1 MINFSVIIPHF
12 SKNGDTKMLQKLVDS
27 IPTRNDIE
35 VLVIDNSKIK
45 IDIEW
50 ISNYSNITLYY
61 SDNNRGAGGARN
73 VGIENAH
80 GKWLIFADADDYF
93 TDDAFEIFNQY
104 INSDVDLIYFSMSG
118 IYLDTGEYSNRGE
131 SYTNLV
137 KNFLSGKIKEEQ
149 IRLNFSSP
157 CSKMVRTD
165 LVREYRIRYDEV
177 LASNDV
183 FFSTLVGYYANKIL
197 AVDKVVYIATVTR
210 GSLTKR
216 RDFPVIF
223 SRFEVSLRRNKF
235 LKEHGLGKYQGSV
248 MYYIYEMI
256 LLSSCN
262 IFKVVCMLFKYRQ
275 NPCIGMSK
283 WYKSYLKNRRNTKYN
298 QKYIVK

>member
-104 INSDVDLIYFSMSG
+104 IDSDADIIYFSSDA
-118 IYLDTGEYSNRGE
+118 IYADTGNTSDRACQ
-131 SYTNLV
+131 YTDLV
-137 KNFLSGKIKEEQ
+137 KGYIANKNTEQ
-149 IRLNFSSP
+149 LIRLNFGVP
-157 CSKMVRTD
+157 WSKMIKAD
-165 LVREYRIRYDEV
+165 LVSIYHIRYDEV

-183 FFSTLVGYYANKIL
+183 YFSTLVGYYAKKIL
-197 AVDKVVYIATVTR
+197 AVDKIVYVVTVTK

-216 RDFPVIF
+216 KDFPVIF

-262 IFKVVCMLFKYRQ
+262 IFKIVLMLFKYGQ
-275 NPCIGMSK
+275 NPFIGMSR
-283 WYKSYLKNRRNTKYN
+283 WYESYIRNRRNKRN
-298 QKYIVK
+298 NEKYIVK